1 MSNKKKKH
9 MDTKFIGMAMAILA
23 IAILGGCET
32 SAANGKAE
40 SQAPTPAQAGTPP
53 LAASEAPTPKKA
65 EPGTAQNGTA
75 QKKPDFT
82 YAPGGLDGATVTV
95 KPVGKALISV
105 IAGYPVRIH
114 EGASSGEYRQ
124 AMLKPGDYILRMGN
138 IDATQGLNLNFRG
151 EAGDYYA
158 LALTYAVA
166 GELFWTPVI
175 VSGAPNGPIVADKD
189 GLLVGKSQ
197 AEAVTLLTAGSNQ
210 PAATGQTGAEAVDRK
225 AQDEEKARQA
235 AEAKVKALFENALKE
250 YDANRFEEALQALD
264 EALMIAP
271 NFDSALVLRGAT
283 LGRLKKPK
291 SALESLDKAIRI
303 GRNNRGPNDEWL
315 SWPFFEKGVIL
326 LAARKPDLAGE
337 ALSDS
342 IRAKPTVKALLAR
355 ANLYFA
361 QGQALGKK
369 DDWDGA
375 APFFKKAQA
384 DAEKGIELEP
394 KSSAFWSL
402 KTGTHI
408 MLNEHE
414 QACSAMRK
422 ACDLGNCSILEQYPQ
437 CKPGES

>member
-1 MSNKKKKH
+1 MSKKKNH
-9 MDTKFIGMAMAILA
+9 MGVKFITAATTILLVV
-23 IAILGGCET
+23 ILGGCET
-32 SAANGKAE
+32 SAGNGD
-40 SQAPTPAQAGTPP
+40 SQAQADTRAPAIAEASVNQEPAPPAAQAP
-53 LAASEAPTPKKA
+53 
-65 EPGTAQNGTA
+65 N
-75 QKKPDFT
+75 FT

-95 KPVGKALISV
+95 KPVGKALISA

-114 EGASSGEYRQ
+114 EGASPGEYRQ
-124 AMLKPGDYILRMGN
+124 AVLKPGNYILRMGN
-138 IDATQGLNLNFRG
+138 IDASQGLNLEFRG
-151 EAGDYYA
+151 EPGSYYA
-158 LALTYAVA
+158 LALTYSVA
-166 GELFWTPVI
+166 GSLFWTPVI

-197 AEAVTLLTAGSNQ
+197 AEAARLLTASANQ
-210 PAATGQTGAEAVDRK
+210 PAATPEAADGKAAE
-225 AQDEEKARQA
+225 EEKNRQA
-235 AEAKVKALFENALKE
+235 AEARAKALFEKAVKAFE
-250 YDANRFEEALQALD
+250 ANKMEDALQALD

-303 GRNNRGPNDEWL
+303 GRNTRGENDEWL
-315 SWPFFEKGVIL
+315 SWPYMEKGLIL
-326 LAARKPDLAGE
+326 VAARMWDLAGE
-337 ALSDS
+337 AFSDS

-361 QGQALGKK
+361 RGQALGKK

-375 APFFKKAQA
+375 APFFKRAQA
-384 DAEKGIELEP
+384 DAEKGIEIEP
-394 KSSAFWSL
+394 KSKALWSI

-422 ACDLGNCSILEQYPQ
+422 ACELGNCSILEQYPQ
-437 CKPGES
+437 CKPDGS

>member
-1 MSNKKKKH
+1 MSNKKKNH
-9 MDTKFIGMAMAILA
+9 MDVKFITVATTILLVV
-23 IAILGGCET
+23 ILGGCET
-32 SAANGKAE
+32 NAATSD
-40 SQAPTPAQAGTPP
+40 SQAQAETPP
-53 LAASEAPTPKKA
+53 TATAEAPVKQ
-65 EPGTAQNGTA
+65 EPAPPAAQIPN
-75 QKKPDFT
+75 FT
-82 YAPGGLDGATVTV
+82 YAPDGLDGATVTV
-95 KPVGKALISV
+95 KPLGKALISV
-105 IAGYPVRIH
+105 IAGYPVRIY
-114 EGASSGEYRQ
+114 EGGSAGEHRQ

-138 IDATQGLNLNFRG
+138 IDANQGLNLSFRG
-151 EAGDYYA
+151 EAGTYYA
-158 LALTYAVA
+158 LALTYSVA

-197 AEAVTLLTAGSNQ
+197 AEAVRLLTASANQAAAAPKAADSN
-210 PAATGQTGAEAVDRK
+210 AAE
-225 AQDEEKARQA
+225 EEKARQA
-235 AEAKVKALFENALKE
+235 AEAKAKALFEKAAKAFE
-250 YDANRFEEALQALD
+250 ANKMEDALQALD

-303 GRNNRGPNDEWL
+303 GRNNRGENDEWL
-315 SWPFFEKGVIL
+315 SWPFMEKGIIL
-326 LAARKPDLAGE
+326 LAARRPDLAGE
-337 ALSDS
+337 AFSDS

-375 APFFKKAQA
+375 APFFKRAQA
-384 DAEKGIELEP
+384 DAEKGIEMEP
-394 KSSAFWSL
+394 KSTAFWSI

-437 CKPGES
+437 CKPGGS